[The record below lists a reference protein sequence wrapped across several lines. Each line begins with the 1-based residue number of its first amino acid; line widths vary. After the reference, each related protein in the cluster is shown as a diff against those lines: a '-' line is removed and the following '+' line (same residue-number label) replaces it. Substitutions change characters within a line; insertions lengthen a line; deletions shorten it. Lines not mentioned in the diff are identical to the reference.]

1 MILEEIKNIKSEKK
15 DLRNFGLVMAVFF
28 GLLGAWMLWRER
40 DSFVYMFIIAGFFLI
55 GGLAL
60 PIILKPLQK
69 AWMTFAV
76 LMGWL
81 MTRVILGILFYLVF
95 TPMGLIARLFGKDFL
110 DMKLDKNAS
119 SYWIEKKVEQGER
132 NYEHQF

>member
-15 DLRNFGLVMAVFF
+15 DLRNFGFVMAVFF
-28 GLLGAWMLWRER
+28 GLLGAWFLWKER
-40 DSFVYMFIIAGFFLI
+40 DSYLYMFIIAAFFLL
-55 GGLAL
+55 GGLAF

-69 AWMTFAV
+69 AWMLFAV

-81 MTRVILGILFYLVF
+81 MTRVVLGILFYVIF

-110 DMKLDKNAS
+110 NMKLDRNATT
-119 SYWIEKKVEQGER
+119 YWIEKKVEPGER